1 MALSSKHCFLSS
13 AELRRSS
20 FFFFFP
26 LSFSAFVASLCA
38 LLHLH
43 TNQRGALPSS
53 QLFIFFVL
61 ATQIYTVRQQPAALV
76 RRRFAVLV
84 LPFNVRPSGLKTQPV
99 RSSPDSVSALKR
111 SRGCTKR
118 HTATYELRPLPPAN
132 AAAACIPSQTL
143 SVNFKAK
150 REKKKKK
157 NLRAHAR
164 LLWALCRDGSKRK
177 GPPMCSLPR
186 EQTRGSLKFHPELS
200 WISNRGLLSLAECL
214 AAR

>member
-1 MALSSKHCFLSS
+1 MRCCISTQISVELFL
-13 AELRRSS
+13 LLNSS
-20 FFFFFP
+20 F
-26 LSFSAFVASLCA
+26 
-38 LLHLH
+38 
-43 TNQRGALPSS
+43 
-53 QLFIFFVL
+53 FFVL

-76 RRRFAVLV
+76 RRRFGVLV

-143 SVNFKAK
+143 SVNFRAK

-157 NLRAHAR
+157 TYARTHGYYGISAEMVQREKGRRCAVCLESRHEAH
-164 LLWALCRDGSKRK
+164 
-177 GPPMCSLPR
+177 
-186 EQTRGSLKFHPELS
+186 
-200 WISNRGLLSLAECL
+200 
-214 AAR
+214 